1 MHFTLTIVQ
10 KRLPSRRASYALE
23 LALGFI
29 VSVVFCLLV
38 GSLLG
43 SSVSLPP
50 FLLGRIAIMFTVI
63 VYIIDLVRYSPRSE
77 SGSGKEINRFQYFTL
92 GPYQR
97 FFAVA
102 NSKNMFSPLAK
113 IVIVLIFISIPLSLY
128 IIERLESQAF
138 LGNSEV
144 VVTEMSDSFSD
155 LKDCKKLDDCP
166 KEFEDLANVIR
177 SYAIPSGAKGYA
189 MIVSKDNGIYKAIA
203 SEGRD
208 ELFRIH
214 PRLKPIGSKEDPP
227 LSSSIF
233 KPLFNRDFSQLIS
246 TFKSDGNSSIEIASI
261 DTFGRSS
268 RLKHLPRFFRSL
280 HPVSVNGKRMVVY
293 ITSGQDFLL
302 TPLQKRFS
310 RQ

>member
-1 MHFTLTIVQ
+1 
-10 KRLPSRRASYALE
+10 
-23 LALGFI
+23 
-29 VSVVFCLLV
+29 
-38 GSLLG
+38 
-43 SSVSLPP
+43 
-50 FLLGRIAIMFTVI
+50 MFTVI

-113 IVIVLIFISIPLSLY
+113 LVIVLIFISIPLSLY

-177 SYAIPSGAKGYA
+177 SYAMPSGANGYV
-189 MIVSKDNGIYKAIA
+189 MIVSKDNGIYKVIA
-203 SEGRD
+203 SEGKDWLLRRSSPSPVG
-208 ELFRIH
+208 L
-214 PRLKPIGSKEDPP
+214 KEDTP
-227 LSSSIF
+227 LSSSTF
-233 KPLFNRDFSQLIS
+233 EPLFNRDFSQLTS

-261 DTFGRSS
+261 DTYMRGRSY
-268 RLKHLPRFFRSL
+268 RLFRSL
-280 HPVSVNGKRMVVY
+280 HPVSVSGKRMVVY

-302 TPLQKRFS
+302 TPLQKRLV
-310 RQ
+310 RQAS